1 MGTNRSYIRRPQRS
15 RLSPDQELDLWLGR
29 GPLSD
34 PWPFVSEEARQAAWL
49 RHREHLIGQLP
60 SSPGRRLQAWWQ
72 YFEGAPPYPGP
83 DREASTLYAAGLLGE
98 AEKVELEADWRREFD
113 RAQEPGFWLCLGP
126 GDWLEGAAARR
137 AHYRW
142 ADIPRA
148 LVKRW
153 TAERKR
159 QARTIRQLQ
168 DAAEFE
174 SVLPPV

>member
-1 MGTNRSYIRRPQRS
+1 MTRAHHPPPRR
-15 RLSPDQELDLWLGR
+15 RLSADQELDLWLGSR
-29 GPLSD
+29 AEAFASP
-34 PWPFVSEEARQAAWL
+34 EARRAAWL
-49 RHREHLIGQLP
+49 RHREHFSLP
-60 SSPGRRLQAWWQ
+60 SAPGRRAMAWWA
-72 YFEGAPPYPGP
+72 YEASIPYPGP

-142 ADIPRA
+142 ADIPRS

-168 DAAEFE
+168 DAAECE

>member
-1 MGTNRSYIRRPQRS
+1 M
-15 RLSPDQELDLWLGR
+15 DLWLGS

-34 PWPFVSEEARQAAWL
+34 LHPFASEGARQAAWL
-49 RHREHLIGQLP
+49 RHRDHLLAAF
-60 SSPGRRLQAWWQ
+60 SSGPGRRLQAWWQ
-72 YFEGAPPYPGP
+72 YEAPIVWPGL
-83 DREASTLYAAGLLGE
+83 DRERSTLYAPGLLGE
-98 AEKVELEADWRREFD
+98 AEKAELEAEWRREFD
-113 RAQEPGFWLCLGP
+113 RAQEPGFSLCLGP

-137 AHYRW
+137 AHYRY
-142 ADIPRA
+142 ADIPRE

-168 DAAEFE
+168 DAAECE